1 MQAIVRLLDRDHAWS
16 AVFFG
21 FLISI
26 VVIYND
32 ELINSDGILY
42 LESARL
48 FVEQGWAAGFNKF
61 HWPFFSLLILF
72 VSKALF
78 ISLEHAAYVLNIFL
92 LGLLAFT
99 FVRCVQELGGDRK
112 VTLAAAI
119 LFLTSVSLNEY
130 RDLIVRDFG
139 YLAFSF
145 SALWLLLRFNRTR
158 LPRHAILAGV
168 ALICATLFRVEGIV
182 FIALAPLALFFAKD
196 DFGDRLKNTLLVWLP
211 AILLLV
217 IAMVFLPLFMDS
229 DQLARSKLAESVILL
244 DMLQQGIV
252 EGISAKAGVLK
263 SEVLHYYSR
272 DIATQGVIA
281 IIITIILEQVLS
293 TTGVVV
299 TALLIWGLY
308 KRNIQNQVINAS
320 FPLWL
325 IAVNLLII
333 TGFVIANFFLVG
345 RYVLYLALLLTLFA
359 SFPLARILF
368 RETANKAMTPVG
380 GKLRTL
386 LIIVLAYMLAD
397 GMVSL
402 SSDKAYIR
410 DAARWLEKNAQGALI
425 LSNQEHMYY
434 YTGRYIPWNEM
445 EVINKPTR
453 LSQIPEI
460 EKSGLYKYNYNYIV
474 MKIGRKQS
482 GFEDKLVSWIGSQPV
497 YRTENKH
504 GAKVLI
510 FRVEESP

>member
-32 ELINSDGILY
+32 EVINSDGILY

-48 FVEQGWAAGFNKF
+48 FLEQGWAAGFNKF
-61 HWPFFSLLILF
+61 HWPFFSLLILV

-78 ISLEHAAYVLNIFL
+78 ISLEHAAYVLNACL

-99 FVRCVQELGGDRK
+99 FVRCAQELGGDRK

-158 LPRHAILAGV
+158 LPRHAVLAGV
-168 ALICATLFRVEGIV
+168 ALICATLFRIEGIV
-182 FIALAPLALFFAKD
+182 FIGLAPLALFFTKD
-196 DFGDRLKNTLLVWLP
+196 NFGNRLKNALLVWLP

-217 IAMVFLPLFMDS
+217 IAMLFLPLFVDS
-229 DQLARSKLAESVILL
+229 EQLTTNKLTESVVLL

-252 EGISAKAGVLK
+252 EGISAKAELLK
-263 SEVLHYYSR
+263 SEVLPYYSR
-272 DIATQGVIA
+272 NIATQGVIA
-281 IIITIILEQVLS
+281 IIVTIILEQVFS

-308 KRNIQNQVINAS
+308 KKNIQNQVINAS
-320 FPLWL
+320 FPLWM
-325 IAVNLLII
+325 IAINLFII
-333 TGFVIANFFLVG
+333 TGFVIAQFFIAG
-345 RYVLYLALLLTLFA
+345 RYVLYLALLLILFA

-368 RETANKAMTPVG
+368 RETANKAMAPVG

-410 DAARWLEKNAQGALI
+410 DAARWLETNAQGARI

-445 EVINKPTR
+445 AVLDMPAR

-460 EKSGLYKYNYNYIV
+460 EESGLYRYNYDYIV
-474 MKIGRKQS
+474 IKIRYKQN
-482 GFEDKLVSWIGSQPV
+482 GFEDEVVSWVGSQPV
-497 YRTENKH
+497 YRTENER
-504 GAKVLI
+504 GDRILI
-510 FRVEESP
+510 FKNGN